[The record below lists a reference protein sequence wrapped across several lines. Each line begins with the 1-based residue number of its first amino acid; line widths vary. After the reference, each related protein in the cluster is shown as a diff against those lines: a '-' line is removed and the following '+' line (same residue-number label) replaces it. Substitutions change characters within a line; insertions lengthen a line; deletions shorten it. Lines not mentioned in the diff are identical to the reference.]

1 MDTKKPITG
10 KTMADSVNAA
20 GQELSDRAASAKDAM
35 SNVARSAADRLD
47 NTRATTADGLDS
59 AASALHKGAESL
71 PGGETVTELAH
82 SAAERLKTTAD
93 YVRQNDLNR
102 MKADVETLVKNNPG
116 PSLLVAAAF
125 GFLLGR
131 AVVRD

>member
-1 MDTKKPITG
+1 MATKNPITG
-10 KTMADSVNAA
+10 TTMADSVNAA
-20 GQELSDRAASAKDAM
+20 GQELSDGAASAKDAM
-35 SNVARSAADRLD
+35 SNVTRSAADRLD
-47 NTRATTADGLDS
+47 DTRATTADGLDS
-59 AASALHKGAESL
+59 AASALHKGADRL

-125 GFLLGR
+125 GFLVGR